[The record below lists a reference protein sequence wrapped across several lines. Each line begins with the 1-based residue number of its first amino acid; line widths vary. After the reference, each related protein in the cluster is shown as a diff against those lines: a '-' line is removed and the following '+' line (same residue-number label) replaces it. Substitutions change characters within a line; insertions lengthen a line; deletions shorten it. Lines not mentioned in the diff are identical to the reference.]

1 MLKKI
6 QNDQP
11 DILSPVYESKR
22 GHPLYFQ
29 AGFRDEVMERYD
41 DVGLKGLLDAHT
53 RLVTEFECSNE
64 DILIDLDTPADYENW
79 MKLQA

>member
-1 MLKKI
+1 
-6 QNDQP
+6 
-11 DILSPVYESKR
+11 
-22 GHPLYFQ
+22 
-29 AGFRDEVMERYD
+29 MERYE

-79 MKLQA
+79 MKRQA